1 MASVYDEWI
10 ERITK
15 LREDMRQYEEM
26 AAQISRDKE
35 VEEDMI
41 LKELQYIK
49 HRIGT
54 SSSILTDREKTAF
67 FFVIIPEE
75 MILIDT
81 QKAAQLFAKFNV
93 PLSGYV
99 VNRVIPESL
108 ASQDIPEYLR
118 NRLQMQKGHLK
129 QIDELFGNEVLARI
143 PEFERD
149 ITGLPMIEKM
159 AEALFGPSR

>member
-1 MASVYDEWI
+1 
-10 ERITK
+10 
-15 LREDMRQYEEM
+15 
-26 AAQISRDKE
+26 
-35 VEEDMI
+35 MI

-54 SSSILTDREKTAF
+54 SSSILTDRQKTAF
-67 FFVIIPEE
+67 FFVVIPEE

-99 VNRVIPESL
+99 VNRVIPDTL
-108 ASQDIPEYLR
+108 ASQDIPDYLR
-118 NRLQMQKGHLK
+118 NRLEMQKGHLK
-129 QIDELFGNEVLARI
+129 KIDDLFGAEVLTRV

-159 AEALFGPSR
+159 AESLFGSARMGA